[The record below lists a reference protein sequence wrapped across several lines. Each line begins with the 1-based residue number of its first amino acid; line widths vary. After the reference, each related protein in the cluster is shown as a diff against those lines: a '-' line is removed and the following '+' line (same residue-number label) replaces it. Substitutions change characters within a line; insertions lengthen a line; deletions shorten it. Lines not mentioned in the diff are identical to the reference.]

1 MLQVFHSQYQM
12 ILFVPG
18 RQTILKIT
26 LPENYKLLQLIVV
39 LVSKG
44 ILEEYQF
51 LVVLPDKTCMGFK
64 SDI

>member
-1 MLQVFHSQYQM
+1 M